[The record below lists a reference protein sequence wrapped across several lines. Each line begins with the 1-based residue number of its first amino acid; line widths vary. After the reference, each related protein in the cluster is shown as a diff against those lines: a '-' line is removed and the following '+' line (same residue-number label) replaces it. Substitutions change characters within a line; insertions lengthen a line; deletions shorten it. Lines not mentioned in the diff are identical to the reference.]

1 LTTFF
6 FTAGAVTGSV
16 ETYRLDR
23 AAASIVPVASVS
35 AGGKVSTLAVGA
47 AQLRL
52 YAADR
57 GRPGIVTFAID
68 PHDGTLTELG
78 RVPTASELVYL
89 LLSRDG
95 RTLYGASYRD
105 GTVCAQPVGGDGVI
119 GPAPRPPLS
128 LGADARCHAVAEAPD
143 GTLWVSAL
151 GHDLLYRIGLDPGT
165 GTLAEVAAP
174 VRVPAGTGPR
184 HTALDAKRGRMLV
197 IGERTG
203 HVLAYPA
210 DGGTPREWPAIA
222 PQVRLAPGI
231 VRVPGQENPPHDPA
245 SGLPFTW
252 AADLALSPRGRLV
265 FASERSSSTVSVT
278 SADTGEL
285 LGWTRTEE
293 QPRGIAVDPA
303 GEFLLVTGELS
314 GTVSLYRVTDD
325 GRLSRTAQVAAP
337 PGQVWAEA
345 AELDPRAP
353 GGSVTRS

>member
-6 FTAGAVTGSV
+6 FTAGAVTGAV

-23 AAASIVPVASVS
+23 AAASIVPVGSAS
-35 AGGKVSTLAVGA
+35 AGGKVSTLAVSAGR
-47 AQLRL
+47 LRL
-52 YAADR
+52 HAADR
-57 GRPGIVTFAID
+57 ARPGIVTFAID
-68 PHDGTLTELG
+68 PDDGTLTELG
-78 RVPTASELVYL
+78 RVPTDCEIVYL

-105 GTVCAQPVGGDGVI
+105 GTVCAHPVGDDGVA
-119 GPAPRPPLS
+119 GPAAGPPLS

-151 GHDLLYRIGLDPGT
+151 GHDLLYRIGLDPAAG
-165 GTLAEVAAP
+165 GLAEVAAP

-184 HTALDAKRGRMLV
+184 HTALDAKRARVLV

-203 HVLAYPA
+203 HVLAYPT
-210 DGGTPREWPAIA
+210 GGGAPREWPAI
-222 PQVRLAPGI
+222 PPEVRLAPGI
-231 VRVPGQENPPHDPA
+231 VRVPGQDNPPRDPA

-252 AADLALSPRGRLV
+252 AADLVLSPHGRLV
-265 FASERSSSTVSVT
+265 FTSERASSTVSVT

-285 LGWTRTEE
+285 LGWTRTEQ

-325 GRLSRTAQVAAP
+325 GQLSRTAQAAAP

-345 AELDPRAP
+345 AELDQRAP
-353 GGSVTRS
+353 